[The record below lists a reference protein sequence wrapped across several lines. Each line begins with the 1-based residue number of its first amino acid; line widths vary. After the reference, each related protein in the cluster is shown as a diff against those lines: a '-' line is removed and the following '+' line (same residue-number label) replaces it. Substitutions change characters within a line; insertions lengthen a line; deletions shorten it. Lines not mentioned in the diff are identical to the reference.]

1 MATEHMLALGDYRF
15 SVDTAAYQELVRT
28 SEYRWQAQER
38 LGNRPAQQYLGP
50 GEESIELTGNIFP
63 AYRGG
68 LGQLDAMRAEAG
80 KGQPLMLTSG
90 AGDVL
95 GKWCL
100 TRVEETR
107 SVFYANGSPRKM
119 EFRLQIVHYGEDDRN
134 P

>member
-1 MATEHMLALGDYRF
+1 MATEHMLALGEYRF

-38 LGNRPAQQYLGP
+38 LGSRPAQQYLGP
-50 GEESIELTGNIFP
+50 GEESIELTGTIFP

-80 KGQPLMLTSG
+80 KGQPLMLASG
-90 AGDVL
+90 SGDVL
-95 GKWCL
+95 GKWCI

-107 SVFYANGSPRKM
+107 SLFHADGAPRKK
-119 EFRLQIVHYGEDDRN
+119 EFRLRIVHYGQEN
-134 P
+134 EQ